1 MLVSTVVVTTPLCFS
16 PFPSPRQ
23 AGLVLDTMAV
33 YALSLLLGL
42 LVVIRILRGNAGD
55 GDAAGNRNGGGGGG
69 GGAPQQQQPQ
79 QQQQVL

>member
-1 MLVSTVVVTTPLCFS
+1 
-16 PFPSPRQ
+16 
-23 AGLVLDTMAV
+23 MAV